1 MLDKSGIFCYNH
13 SMKKEVNYEELSK
26 EELIKLLLKKEDD
39 FNKKIEAYEAKF
51 KAMQIKINEQLKE
64 IETLK
69 EKNILSRVRQFC
81 PKSEHTKNDN
91 EFNEAERTVKKRG
104 RKEGSKNFDYDY
116 LEKHVS
122 KEIVLESK
130 DEICTTCGEKLIS
143 IGEDITY
150 KLDYQPSKLIV
161 TKVIS
166 KKKVCPACNKVY
178 QETKDDVFPNS
189 ICTPSLASAIMTNKF
204 LIGVPYYRQSQY
216 FFDEGIRLSRQ
227 DLCNYQI
234 RATER
239 LQPLYERLRYHLLNT
254 KSKCLCADE
263 TTLRVLN
270 VNEKNKCYMWV
281 YVSSYY
287 DQPIYYYEF
296 QTSRS
301 RENPKA
307 ILKGFEGY
315 LLTDAYQG
323 YQDIPYVKNCYCWA
337 HARRK
342 FYEIVKTL
350 KPEQLQESKAYGM
363 IQRIDKLFY
372 AEKKM
377 REEKY
382 SPHQIHKERNGK
394 QYLSLL
400 ENVKSYAEN
409 INALPDSSLGK
420 AKSYLLNHWKEF
432 TTYLEDGHI
441 EMTNNIS
448 ERAIKPFVIARKNFL
463 FNATSDGAS
472 SSAIFF
478 SLQQTARANLLDSE
492 KYIAKVL
499 ELINPNMSND
509 KLDALL
515 PWNISKEFNLS

>member
-1 MLDKSGIFCYNH
+1 
-13 SMKKEVNYEELSK
+13 MKKEVNYQELSK

-39 FNKKIEAYEAKF
+39 FDKLKEKYEAKF

-64 IETLK
+64 IEALK
-69 EKNILSRVRQFC
+69 EKNILSRVRQYC
-81 PKSEHTKNDN
+81 RKSEHIENDN
-91 EFNEAERTVKKRG
+91 EFNEAERTIKKRG
-104 RKEGSKNFDYDY
+104 RKQGSKNFDYEY

-122 KEIVLESK
+122 KKIILEPEEKLCS
-130 DEICTTCGEKLIS
+130 TCGKTLIS

-150 KLDYQPSKLIV
+150 KLDYEPAKLIV

-166 KKKVCPACNKVY
+166 KKKVCPTCNKIY
-178 QETKDDVFPNS
+178 QKTKDDVFPNS

-216 FFDEGIRLSRQ
+216 FFDKGIKLSRQ

-239 LQPLYERLRYHLLNT
+239 LQPLYERLRFHLLNT

-263 TTLRVLN
+263 TTLRVLD
-270 VNEKNKCYMWV
+270 VNDKSKCYMWV

-287 DQPIYYYEF
+287 DQPIYYYEY
-296 QTSRS
+296 QKSRS
-301 RENPKA
+301 RENPQA

-323 YQDIPYVKNCYCWA
+323 YQGIPNVKNCYCWA

-342 FYEIVKTL
+342 FYEIVKAL

-372 AEKKM
+372 IEKKM
-377 REEKY
+377 REGKY
-382 SPHQIHKERNGK
+382 TPHKIYEERNDEK
-394 QYLSLL
+394 YLSLL
-400 ENVKSYAEN
+400 ENVKSYAES
-409 INALPDSSLGK
+409 INATPDSALDK
-420 AKSYLLNHWKEF
+420 AKNYLLNHWKEF

-463 FNATSDGAS
+463 FNVTTEGAS
-472 SSAIFF
+472 SSAIIF

-492 KYIAKVL
+492 KYISKVL
-499 ELINPNMSND
+499 ELIKPGMSNYE
-509 KLDALL
+509 LDSLL
-515 PWNISKEFNLS
+515 PWNISKKFILS